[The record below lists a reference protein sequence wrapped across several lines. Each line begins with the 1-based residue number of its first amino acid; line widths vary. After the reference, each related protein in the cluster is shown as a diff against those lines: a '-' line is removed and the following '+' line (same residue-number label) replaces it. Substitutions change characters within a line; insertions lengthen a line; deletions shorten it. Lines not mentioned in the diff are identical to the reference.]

1 MEKRDLN
8 ISFQKA
14 GNGKNVRL
22 IVPIPWLRELGIT
35 EEEKQ
40 VELIFDKENNQL
52 ILKKKGSLSRVG
64 VEKSSITLRNSKLN
78 KLFKVVEFFYSIR

>member
-14 GNGKNVRL
+14 WNGKNARL

-35 EEEKQ
+35 EESRQ

-52 ILKKKGSLSRVG
+52 ILKKK
-64 VEKSSITLRNSKLN
+64 
-78 KLFKVVEFFYSIR
+78 

>member
-14 GNGKNVRL
+14 GNGKNARL

-35 EEEKQ
+35 PEEKGID
-40 VELIFDKENNQL
+40 LIFDKENKQL
-52 ILKKKGSLSRVG
+52 IIKKR
-64 VEKSSITLRNSKLN
+64 
-78 KLFKVVEFFYSIR
+78 